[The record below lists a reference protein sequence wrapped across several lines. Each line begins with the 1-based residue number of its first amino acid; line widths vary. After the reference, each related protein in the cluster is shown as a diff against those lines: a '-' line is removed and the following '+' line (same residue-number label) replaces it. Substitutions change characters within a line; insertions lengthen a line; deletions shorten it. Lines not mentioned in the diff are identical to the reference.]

1 MSHRLRCF
9 ENPLFRR
16 RIQWGLAQTSLCVS
30 ASGEL
35 FERRGHT
42 DGSGPLRPSGRSA
55 FSEGCCPHGQKLK
68 RVLQV
73 CGRPS
78 ACQQPHCP
86 GIHGGRPQGVED
98 SRARPGARGPGQPES
113 RGSRPAAALVL
124 GAPLRSSRPP
134 PGSSDALAYE
144 VRVQF
149 YKVFRSLLC
158 SEEKLPNLISRNK
171 RGAGRRESDGL
182 GTGAA
187 SPGLSAVRDLKGS
200 RSRCVLC
207 PSRARWPSSLSF
219 SAGWLVTNSM
229 KKTLCGS

>member
-1 MSHRLRCF
+1 MVAGHR
-9 ENPLFRR
+9 
-16 RIQWGLAQTSLCVS
+16 
-30 ASGEL
+30 ASRTAE
-35 FERRGHT
+35 
-42 DGSGPLRPSGRSA
+42 
-55 FSEGCCPHGQKLK
+55 
-68 RVLQV
+68 
-73 CGRPS
+73 
-78 ACQQPHCP
+78 P
-86 GIHGGRPQGVED
+86 G
-98 SRARPGARGPGQPES
+98 RGPEGP
-113 RGSRPAAALVL
+113 GSPRAAGAGPATALVL
-124 GAPLRSSRPP
+124 GAPLRASRPP

-144 VRVQF
+144 VRAQF

-171 RGAGRRESDGL
+171 RGAGRWESDGL